1 MRAVIHGYLNNGCP
15 MKKRKPTSF
24 SLSERAVELIAMLA
38 EHHGLN
44 KTLVLEMIVREEA
57 RKLGLE

>member
-1 MRAVIHGYLNNGCP
+1 MTQ
-15 MKKRKPTSF
+15 KKRKPTSF
-24 SLSERAVELIAMLA
+24 SLSERALDLIAKIA

-44 KTLVLEMIVREEA
+44 KTLVIEMLVREEA

>member
-1 MRAVIHGYLNNGCP
+1 MP
-15 MKKRKPTSF
+15 PKKRKPTSF
-24 SLSERAVELIAMLA
+24 SLSEKALDLIAKIA

-44 KTLVLEMIVREEA
+44 KTQMLEMMLREEA